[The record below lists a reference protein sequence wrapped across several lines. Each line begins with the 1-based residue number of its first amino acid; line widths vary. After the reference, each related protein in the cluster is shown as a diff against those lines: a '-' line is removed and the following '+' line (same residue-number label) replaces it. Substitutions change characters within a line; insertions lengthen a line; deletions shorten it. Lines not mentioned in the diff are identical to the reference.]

1 MPHAPVLCSFAAR
14 DKVMLNNALLR
25 HMVTLL
31 GGTAAGQLIALLA
44 APLLTRLYGPADFA
58 VVAAFVGV
66 STILSIF
73 ATLRY
78 DLALLLPQDEGDAGT
93 VFQLSLLIL
102 VGATFLISL
111 LLWGLGPLLVATI
124 PTFAAV
130 AHVLP
135 LVPIMVLAIAGS
147 QILSAWANRQRAYRE
162 MAGASVL
169 NQGGNV
175 LVSSVI
181 GWTKAIA
188 GGLLAGRLA
197 GQLASVVWLALRL
210 RSGLPRL
217 RFEFAGLA
225 AVARRYRQFP
235 FFNVPYSLLG
245 ALSQEFLVFALLAFH
260 HVGIAGHFALV
271 RTVLLLPARYLSS
284 SLGLVFFR
292 EAAQLFGTPAL
303 ENLTLKLMYRLGV
316 VVAPLTVF
324 FMFWS
329 EEVFVLVFGE
339 SWRMAGQIAAWYAPV
354 GFLFLFTSW
363 PERLYEVS
371 ERQAVSLGIEI
382 GGNITKL
389 AAVLIPLWAGAG
401 PVAAIVGY
409 AAADAVYHVAYLL
422 GLFHVGRFRMSRL
435 ASLTGTLLLSSG
447 AAAAGCGLLLLVPL
461 PALAQ
466 AVGGAIWVLGIASYG
481 TIAQFK
487 KRLAP

>member
-1 MPHAPVLCSFAAR
+1 LVPG
-14 DKVMLNNALLR
+14 KVMMSNAFLR
-25 HMVTLL
+25 HMLTLL
-31 GGTAAGQLIALLA
+31 GGTAAGQMIALLA

-58 VVAAFVGV
+58 GVAAFVGV

-78 DLALLLPQDEGDAGT
+78 DLALLLPQEEEDAGR

-102 VGATFLISL
+102 VVATVLISL
-111 LLWGLGPLLVATI
+111 LLWLFGPLLVAAI
-124 PTFAAV
+124 PTFATV

-135 LVPIMVLAIAGS
+135 LVPVMMLAIAGS
-147 QILSAWANRQRAYRE
+147 QILSAWANRQRAYRG

-175 LVSSVI
+175 VISSLV
-181 GWTKAIA
+181 GWTKVV
-188 GGLLAGRLA
+188 GSGLLVGRLT
-197 GQLASVVWLALRL
+197 GQLASVIWLAVCLRP
-210 RSGLPRL
+210 GLPQL
-217 RFEFAGLA
+217 RFKLAGLTE
-225 AVARRYRQFP
+225 VARRYRQFP

-303 ENLTLKLMYRLGV
+303 EALTLKLMYRLGV
-316 VVAPLTVF
+316 VVAPFTAF

-329 EEVFVLVFGE
+329 EEIFVLVFGE

-382 GGNITKL
+382 VGNITKV
-389 AAVLIPLWAGAG
+389 AAVLIPLWTGAG
-401 PVAAIVGY
+401 PIAAIVGY
-409 AAADAVYHVAYLL
+409 ALADAVYHVAYLL
-422 GLFHVGRFRMSRL
+422 GLFHVGRFPTTRL
-435 ASLTGTLLLSSG
+435 ASLAGTLLLSAG
-447 AAAAGCGLLLLVPL
+447 ICAAGCGLLLLAPL
-461 PALAQ
+461 PVLAQ
-466 AVGGAIWVLGIASYG
+466 AVGGAILASGIAAYG
-481 TIAQFK
+481 TIRQLQT
-487 KRLAP
+487 RLSP

>member
-1 MPHAPVLCSFAAR
+1 
-14 DKVMLNNALLR
+14 MLNGTLLR
-25 HMVTLL
+25 HMITLL

-58 VVAAFVGV
+58 VLAAFVGV

-78 DLALLLPQDEGDAGT
+78 DLALLLPEDDGDAGK

-102 VGATFLISL
+102 VMATVLTSL
-111 LLWGLGPLLVATI
+111 LLWLFGTQLVAII
-124 PTFAAV
+124 PTFAAL

-135 LVPIMVLAIAGS
+135 LVPLMMLAIAGS

-162 MAGASVL
+162 MASTSVL

-175 LVSSVI
+175 LVASMI
-181 GWTKAIA
+181 GWTKAMA
-188 GGLLAGRLA
+188 GGLLAGRLI
-197 GQLASVVWLALRL
+197 GQLVSVVWLVLRL
-210 RSGLPRL
+210 RPGLPRL
-217 RFEFAGLA
+217 NFELPGLA
-225 AVARRYRQFP
+225 MVARRYRQFP

-245 ALSQEFLVFALLAFH
+245 ALSQEFLVFALLAFN

-303 ENLTLKLMYRLGV
+303 EMLTLKLMYRLGV
-316 VVAPLTVF
+316 VVAPFTAF

-329 EEVFVLVFGE
+329 EEIFVLAFGE

-354 GFLFLFTSW
+354 GLLFLFTSW
-363 PERLYEVS
+363 PERLYEVA

-382 GGNITKL
+382 GGNITKV

-401 PVAAIVGY
+401 PLAAIVGY
-409 AAADAVYHVAYLL
+409 ALADAVYHLVYLV
-422 GLFHVGRFRMSRL
+422 GLFKVGRFRISL
-435 ASLTGTLLLSSG
+435 LVSLTGTLLL
-447 AAAAGCGLLLLVPL
+447 AAGVCAAGCGLLLLAPL
-461 PALAQ
+461 PVWVQ
-466 AVGGAIWVLGIASYG
+466 ATGGAILASGIAAYG
-481 TIAQFK
+481 TIRQFQ

>member
-1 MPHAPVLCSFAAR
+1 
-14 DKVMLNNALLR
+14 MLNNTLLR

-58 VVAAFVGV
+58 MVAAFVGV

-78 DLALLLPQDEGDAGT
+78 DLAMLLPQDEDDAGK
-93 VFQLSLLIL
+93 VFQLSLFSL
-102 VGATFLISL
+102 VVATVLISL
-111 LLWGLGPLLVATI
+111 LLWLFGPRLVAVI

-135 LVPIMVLAIAGS
+135 LVPVMMLAIAGS

-162 MAGASVL
+162 MVGASVL

-175 LVSSVI
+175 VISSLI
-181 GWTKAIA
+181 GWTKAIG
-188 GGLLAGRLA
+188 GGLLVGRLF
-197 GQLASVVWLALRL
+197 GQLASVIWLAVRL
-210 RSGLPRL
+210 RPGLPRL
-217 RFEFAGLA
+217 RFEFVGLA

-271 RTVLLLPARYLSS
+271 RAVLLLPARYLSS

-303 ENLTLKLMYRLGV
+303 ETMTLKLMYRLGV
-316 VVAPLTVF
+316 VVAPLTAF

-329 EEVFVLVFGE
+329 EEIFALVFGE

-371 ERQAVSLGIEI
+371 ERQAVSLTIEI
-382 GGNITKL
+382 GGNIAKV
-389 AAVLIPLWAGAG
+389 AAVLIPLWTGAG
-401 PVAAIVGY
+401 PIAAIVGY
-409 AAADAVYHVAYLL
+409 ALADAVYHVAYLF
-422 GLFHVGRFRMSRL
+422 GLFHVGRFRTSRL
-435 ASLTGTLLLSSG
+435 ISLTGTLLLS
-447 AAAAGCGLLLLVPL
+447 AFACAAGCGLLLLAPL

-466 AVGGAIWVLGIASYG
+466 AVGGAILALGIAAYG
-481 TIAQFK
+481 TIRQFQ

>member
-1 MPHAPVLCSFAAR
+1 
-14 DKVMLNNALLR
+14 MLNNALLR
-25 HMVTLL
+25 NMVTLL
-31 GGTAAGQLIALLA
+31 GGTAAGQMIALLA

-58 VVAAFVGV
+58 VMAAFVGV

-78 DLALLLPQDEGDAGT
+78 DLALLLPQDEGDAGK
-93 VFQLSLLIL
+93 VFQLCLLIL
-102 VGATFLISL
+102 VGATVLASL
-111 LLWGLGPLLVATI
+111 LLWLFGPLLVSAI

-135 LVPIMVLAIAGS
+135 LVPVMMLAIAGS

-162 MAGASVL
+162 MASTSVL

-175 LVSSVI
+175 LIASVI
-181 GWTKAIA
+181 GWTKAMA
-188 GGLLAGRLA
+188 GGLLAGRLI
-197 GQLASVVWLALRL
+197 GQLVSTVWLAARL
-210 RSGLPRL
+210 RPGLPRL

-225 AVARRYRQFP
+225 VVARRYRQFP

-303 ENLTLKLMYRLGV
+303 ETLTLKLMYRLGL
-316 VVAPLTVF
+316 VVAPFTAF

-329 EEVFVLVFGE
+329 EEIFVLVFGE
-339 SWRMAGQIAAWYAPV
+339 SWRMAGQIAVWYAPV

-371 ERQAVSLGIEI
+371 ERQAVSLGIEF
-382 GGNITKL
+382 GGNITKV
-389 AAVLIPLWAGAG
+389 AAVLVPLWAGAG
-401 PVAAIVGY
+401 PIAAIVGY
-409 AAADAVYHVAYLL
+409 ALADAVYHVAYLL
-422 GLFHVGRFRMSRL
+422 GLFHVGRFRTTRL
-435 ASLTGTLLLSSG
+435 VSLAGTLLLSAG
-447 AAAAGCGLLLLVPL
+447 ACAAGCGLLLLAPL

-466 AVGGAIWVLGIASYG
+466 AAGGAFWALGIAAYG
-481 TIAQFK
+481 TMLVYQ